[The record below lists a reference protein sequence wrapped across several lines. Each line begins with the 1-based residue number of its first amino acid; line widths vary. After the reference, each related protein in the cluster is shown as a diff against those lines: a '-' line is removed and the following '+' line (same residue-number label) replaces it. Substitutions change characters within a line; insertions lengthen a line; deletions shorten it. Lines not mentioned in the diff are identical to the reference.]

1 MHNEFT
7 YETRSYSPSFK
18 SGIISDI
25 KREVKLH
32 KSKSS
37 PQHLGS
43 EACTAA
49 LLSLSPK
56 NTCLG
61 SQNPF
66 CVLTSSLENEER
78 TREFNNWAALLSC
91 PQQRKPGLQ
100 WDLVQNLPEM
110 GPFSKHQDRWK
121 SLLTNLDRMSFV
133 SCRSLGNE
141 ECN

>member
-18 SGIISDI
+18 SGIMSEI
-25 KREVKLH
+25 KREAFCAKLH

-66 CVLTSSLENEER
+66 CVLISQLQAWRRKRGQENS
-78 TREFNNWAALLSC
+78 TTGLLSC
-91 PQQRKPGLQ
+91 LAH
-100 WDLVQNLPEM
+100 
-110 GPFSKHQDRWK
+110 SKENQDYSGIWSRIFQKWAHFQ
-121 SLLTNLDRMSFV
+121 SIRTSGRVF
-133 SCRSLGNE
+133 
-141 ECN
+141 